1 MSEIC
6 PFFKNLF
13 YMAHFYELHNVFLLS
28 QPSKLALHEDKFKVF
43 SNLVVYWL
51 HYFFT
56 LKDDKRE
63 KDMSPYNIVRTYEV
77 RLWLQ

>member
-1 MSEIC
+1 MNYIS
-6 PFFKNLF
+6 
-13 YMAHFYELHNVFLLS
+13 NVFLLS

-51 HYFFT
+51 HYGRKIFHFFT
-56 LKDDKRE
+56 LKDDKKE
-63 KDMSPYNIVRTYEV
+63 KDMSPYNIVCTYEV

>member
-28 QPSKLALHEDKFKVF
+28 QPSKLALHADKFKVF

-63 KDMSPYNIVRTYEV
+63 KDMSPYNIVH
-77 RLWLQ
+77 